1 MYKDKR
7 ILAIIPARG
16 GSKGIKDK
24 NIYLIKGRPL
34 IAYSIDA
41 ARSSKYIDYAMVSTE
56 SEVIAEKAKENGAR
70 VPFMR
75 PVELAA
81 DTSKTIDAIFD
92 AITRLKEQDEVFD
105 VLVLLQ
111 PTSPLRTSEDIDEAI
126 ELYFEEEQ
134 RSLVSIAE
142 VNDNPV
148 FIRRLEGNRAIPIL
162 NQSSTVRRQDTE
174 KFYRINGAIY
184 INKISEITPETS
196 FNDNI
201 VGYVMAKEKSVDIDC
216 IEDIKKVEELLSQGE
231 PNESY

>member
-24 NIYLIKGRPL
+24 NIYPIKGKPL

-41 ARSSKYIDYAMVSTE
+41 ARGSKYIDYIMVSTD
-56 SEVIAEKAKENGAR
+56 SEAIAEKAKENGAE

-75 PVELAA
+75 PAELAA

-92 AITRLKEQDEVFD
+92 AVERLKGQGALYD

-111 PTSPLRTSEDIDEAI
+111 PTSPLRTSEDIDAAL
-126 ELYFEEEQ
+126 ELFFQEEQ
-134 RSLVSIAE
+134 KSLVSVAE

-148 FIRRLEGNRAIPIL
+148 FIRRLEGNMAIPVL
-162 NQSSTVRRQDTE
+162 NQSSTVRRQDIE
-174 KFYRINGAIY
+174 KFYKINGAIY
-184 INKISEITPETS
+184 INRISEIAPETS
-196 FNDNI
+196 FNDNK

-216 IEDIKKVEELLSQGE
+216 IDDIKKVEELLSQGE
-231 PNESY
+231 